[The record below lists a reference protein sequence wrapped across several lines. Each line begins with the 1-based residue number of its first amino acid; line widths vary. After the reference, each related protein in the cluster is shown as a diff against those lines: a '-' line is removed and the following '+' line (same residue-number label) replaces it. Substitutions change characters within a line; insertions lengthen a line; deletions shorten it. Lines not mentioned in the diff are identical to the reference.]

1 MGAFSSKPSQRCLAS
16 FPEKIVLVKMPLG
29 ATSALSSTLQVL
41 EELEFSLVLVLEVPA
56 FLVGLE
62 QFLGLEASQVVSVP
76 SQEGLSLSEPPGKY
90 LTLCGCLSRGRDSSC
105 CCEGG
110 C

>member
-1 MGAFSSKPSQRCLAS
+1 
-16 FPEKIVLVKMPLG
+16 MPLG

-62 QFLGLEASQVVSVP
+62 QFLGLEALQVVSVP